1 MRFCIIFL
9 KMEATSLAGF
19 ELQCREIWSAD
30 REKKTEAEARRR
42 LQRGGSGLPW
52 LVRWQRAARMETA
65 SPEAVRST
73 RQSNRTERK
82 SPTHCGKS
90 AQQRKR
96 VFSPRKTKGSF
107 VSITQCYITTEKI
120 LK

>member
-1 MRFCIIFL
+1 MCLNRGQSELCDEILHNFL

-30 REKKTEAEARRR
+30 REKKTEAEAMRR

-82 SPTHCGKS
+82 
-90 AQQRKR
+90 
-96 VFSPRKTKGSF
+96 
-107 VSITQCYITTEKI
+107 ITNP
-120 LK
+120 LR